1 MSFVAVCG
9 VLCGCSVIGI
19 RFVQWK
25 LGVAEI
31 WEPVT
36 GTHAY
41 DNWLIGVPMYAMFWL
56 AVAWTIVGGVFLL
69 SRRQTAGALLLLVTV
84 WPAWLAIEL
93 GMIFVFWEPAS
104 P

>member
-1 MSFVAVCG
+1 VCG
-9 VLCGCSVIGI
+9 VLCGYSVIGI

-25 LGVAEI
+25 LQVAEI

-41 DNWLIGVPMYAMFWL
+41 DKWLISVPMYAMFWL
-56 AVAWTIVGGVFLL
+56 AVSWTIVGCVV
-69 SRRQTAGALLLLVTV
+69 LLVRRHVASALFFLITV
-84 WPAWLAIEL
+84 WSAWIAIEL
-93 GMIFVFWEPAS
+93 MMIFVFWEPAS